1 MGWRGPGLVAGWR
14 ARRASTGEPAPALER
29 SNIRMLTLDTA
40 IQGIIQ
46 AGIGAFLAVF
56 LVRLEAP
63 SALVG
68 LVAAL
73 PSLGAV
79 LISLPASRWVA
90 AWTDPVRVVVV
101 TRACI
106 RVAYLAIAAV
116 PFVLS
121 GPPASYVIVLLW
133 GLHSLPAAV
142 TGLAWTGVVAEII
155 PPARRPMVN
164 GVRWA
169 LLSIVTAIA
178 GALFGLLLD
187 VVSFPVNYQL
197 VFLLSFLAGMTTLW
211 TFSRLRLPTPGAPLP
226 PARVSLG
233 LLDLARLI
241 RGERA
246 FARFMI
252 AGFVYRLGLHL
263 PAAVFP
269 IFWVTALN
277 ASDTLIGLRTT
288 AGHGVLTVSYVL
300 WGALAVRRGHQLVL
314 LVASAGLS
322 LYPILTAAV
331 FDPIWLVPLALLWGV
346 FASGIDV
353 AFFEALLR
361 TTPADR
367 RAVFVAIDSTFAN
380 LAVFVAP
387 LAGALLADLIGL
399 RPALVL
405 AGGLSLAGTALMVL
419 LAVAAPALASSRGP
433 APVAAAAAGRHA
445 GAAREMDRP

>member
-1 MGWRGPGLVAGWR
+1 MGRAFGLAAGWR
-14 ARRASTGEPAPALER
+14 LRLWPGGEPAAALER

-46 AGIGAFLAVF
+46 AGIGTFLAVF

-63 SALVG
+63 SALIG

-101 TRACI
+101 TRAFI
-106 RVAYLAIAAV
+106 RLAYLAIAAV
-116 PFVLS
+116 PFVL
-121 GPPASYVIVLLW
+121 GGLPASYVIVLLW

-142 TGLAWTGVVAEII
+142 TGLAWTGVIAEII

-169 LLSIVTAIA
+169 LLSIVTAVS
-178 GALFGLLLD
+178 GALFGVLLD
-187 VVSFPVNYQL
+187 HVGFPVNYQL
-197 VFLLSFLAGMTTLW
+197 VFLISFLAGLVTLW

-226 PARVSLG
+226 PTRVSLG
-233 LLDLARLI
+233 LLNLPRLI

-246 FARFMI
+246 FARFMV

-263 PAAVFP
+263 PVAIFP
-269 IFWVTALN
+269 IFWVTALD

-288 AGHGVLTVSYVL
+288 AGHGALTVSYVL
-300 WGALAVRRGHQLVL
+300 WGALAVRHGHRLVL
-314 LVASAGLS
+314 LAASAGLS

-331 FDPIWLVPLALLWGV
+331 FDAVWLVPLALLWGL

-367 RAVFVAIDSTFAN
+367 RAIFVAIDSTFAN

-405 AGGLSLAGTALMVL
+405 AGCLSLAGTVLMVL
-419 LAVAAPALASSRGP
+419 LAVAAPALAGP
-433 APVAAAAAGRHA
+433 PGR
-445 GAAREMDRP
+445 